1 MFRRDGSI
9 RCRFQTGDAG
19 NVWANTAGP
28 DGYPDG
34 VYSSPALGDVDG
46 DTYPDIVFGAWDL
59 RVHAL
64 DRNCNEI
71 SGFPV
76 NVEDSTWGSPA
87 LYDSDDD
94 GRLEIFIGSD
104 QFAGGFINWSGGEM
118 RALDWANGSVR
129 ELWKRQVDDVIHS
142 SPAIGDIDGDGRPEA
157 VVGGGNY
164 YNRGDGRKVF
174 AWHVDDG
181 STVPGWPQSTNGP
194 TNSAPALGDVT
205 GDGIPEVAIGSG
217 DGILRV
223 YRGSGQ
229 VYWAR
234 QLRFINGP
242 GHAINASPIIADM
255 NGDGR
260 NDVGVG
266 NDWGFFVHDGLTG
279 NELYSVN
286 EFYSFEA
293 AGAVGN
299 FGSLGWRLDRLRVR
313 HAEQPDAHPGVPDP
327 TAGPDPAVADV
338 PPHRDARRR
347 AAVGWQP
354 DRARVLPPRFEPTEH
369 PIRRRGTAR
378 LLGARLRRRAV
389 RVRWRAVLRKRRGPP
404 ERRGGGR
411 HASVAERQRLL
422 HPHQPR

>member
-1 MFRRDGSI
+1 MVVPGGSTWKANQAGGIVVFRRDGSI

-142 SPAIGDIDGDGRPEA
+142 SPAIGDIDGDGRLEA

-194 TNSAPALGDVT
+194 TNS
-205 GDGIPEVAIGSG
+205 VA
-217 DGILRV
+217 R
-223 YRGSGQ
+223 
-229 VYWAR
+229 
-234 QLRFINGP
+234 
-242 GHAINASPIIADM
+242 
-255 NGDGR
+255 
-260 NDVGVG
+260 
-266 NDWGFFVHDGLTG
+266 
-279 NELYSVN
+279 
-286 EFYSFEA
+286 
-293 AGAVGN
+293 
-299 FGSLGWRLDRLRVR
+299 
-313 HAEQPDAHPGVPDP
+313 
-327 TAGPDPAVADV
+327 
-338 PPHRDARRR
+338 ARRR
-347 AAVGWQP
+347 
-354 DRARVLPPRFEPTEH
+354 DRRRHPGSRDRQRRRDPPRVSAARVRSIGRDNCASSTARATRST
-369 PIRRRGTAR
+369 RRRSSPT
-378 LLGARLRRRAV
+378 
-389 RVRWRAVLRKRRGPP
+389 
-404 ERRGGGR
+404 
-411 HASVAERQRLL
+411 
-422 HPHQPR
+422 